1 MAESF
6 AAGPPT
12 SSNTIFRK
20 DNDDTQE
27 SEGAKMGIV
36 QAELVEKALPG
47 AVDHED
53 NWVSFALYAPQ
64 KKSVHL
70 ISSFNDW
77 DRQKD
82 SLEQRDPGYWVTVFQ
97 LDSRLSPF
105 HCRSQATGTSLI
117 VGHSRLTA
125 QLTVKSMPLQ
135 RSSCFPAN
143 PELTERTIRCK
154 IVSRWFC
161 YEQLE
166 NDDGCFDMSKHRNL
180 RLSRTFMKLIN
191 ES

>member
-27 SEGAKMGIV
+27 SEGTKMGTV

-70 ISSFNDW
+70 VGSFNDW
-77 DRQKD
+77 DRQRD
-82 SLEQRDPGYWVTVFQ
+82 PLEQREPGYWVTVFQ
-97 LDSRLSPF
+97 LDSRLSSF
-105 HCRSQATGTSLI
+105 HCRSPVTGTSLTAN
-117 VGHSRLTA
+117 HSRLTV
-125 QLTVKSMPLQ
+125 QLTVKSMLIQ
-135 RSSCFPAN
+135 RLFCFPVN
-143 PELTERTIRCK
+143 PKSTE
-154 IVSRWFC
+154 
-161 YEQLE
+161 
-166 NDDGCFDMSKHRNL
+166 
-180 RLSRTFMKLIN
+180 
-191 ES
+191 